1 MKRIQLTHGSAR
13 FDDNVSDE
21 TLKALDEL
29 SKIVY
34 GIYFG
39 QVDPEVISIC
49 HVCKSQVDV
58 NSSSCV
64 NCIN

>member
-1 MKRIQLTHGSAR
+1 MKRVKLTHGSAR
-13 FDDNVSDE
+13 VDNNVSEE

-29 SKIVY
+29 SKIAY
-34 GIYFG
+34 GMDFG
-39 QVDPEVISIC
+39 QIKPEIIAVC

-58 NSSSCV
+58 KSSFCV